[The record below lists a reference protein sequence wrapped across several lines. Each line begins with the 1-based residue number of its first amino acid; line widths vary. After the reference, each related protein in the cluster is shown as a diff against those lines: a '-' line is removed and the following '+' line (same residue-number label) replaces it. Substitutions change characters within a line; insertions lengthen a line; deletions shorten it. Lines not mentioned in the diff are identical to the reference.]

1 MHKQLI
7 VRADA
12 TKHMGTGHL
21 MRCLALAQALRTAGF
36 DVTFITVC
44 KSNSLHQRILNEDF
58 QVILLKRSHPDPAD
72 WQTTAKAL
80 QSHPN
85 GWVVLDG
92 YNFDSFYQRS
102 IKEAGCRL
110 LVIDDM
116 AHLNQYCCDILL
128 NQNINA
134 EQLRYTSDQDTRLL
148 LGPRYALL
156 RTEFLDRT
164 SLKRNIPDV
173 ARRVLVTLGGED
185 SDNQTLKVIQAIQQV
200 NIDEFEAMIVVGSA
214 NPHLKKLQTECR
226 KSPIPIRLIHNAFDM
241 AELMAS
247 ADMAVS
253 AGGSTCWELAF
264 MGLPTLII
272 ILSDNQRIVAEG
284 LEEAGTAVNLGWYK
298 HISQSDIRKALEK
311 LAAGAKERVKMAR
324 RGRELVDGKGTKRLL
339 RDIMAK

>member
-44 KSNSLHQRILNEDF
+44 KSNSLHQRLIDEGF
-58 QVILLKRSHPDPAD
+58 QVILLKRSHPDPTD
-72 WQTTAKAL
+72 WQATAKVL

-102 IKEAGCRL
+102 IKEAGYRL
-110 LVIDDM
+110 LVIDDV
-116 AHLNQYCCDILL
+116 AHLNRYCCDILL
-128 NQNINA
+128 NQNIKA
-134 EQLRYTSDQDTRLL
+134 ERLHYAPDEDTRLL

-156 RTEFLDRT
+156 RTEFLDWT

-200 NIDEFEAMIVVGSA
+200 NIDGFEAMIVVGSA
-214 NPHLKKLQTECR
+214 NPHRKKLQTECR
-226 KSPIPIRLIHNAFDM
+226 KSQIPSRLIRKALDM
-241 AELMAS
+241 AELMAF

-272 ILSDNQRIVAEG
+272 ILTDNQRMVAEG
-284 LEEAGTAVNLGWYK
+284 LEEAGTAANLGWYK
-298 HISQSDIRKALEK
+298 YISQSDIRKALEK
-311 LAAGAKERVKMAR
+311 LAAGAKERAEMAR
-324 RGRELVDGKGTKRLL
+324 CGRELVDGKGTKRLL
-339 RDIMAK
+339 REIMAK